1 MQPHRCIM
9 SMRRHHGILLDDRI
23 MLYLRMAGLA
33 YLARLNDHW
42 FRLDEPLVSPFVE
55 RWYPETYTFHLP
67 FSECMIALQD
77 LLGVLP
83 PPDFINKFTVKCTW
97 MQETFS
103 DLPEGI
109 DKETLMRYTRAYI
122 MMLLSTQF
130 FGVKFGARMHIRW
143 LLYVARLEK
152 MGRYSWGSATLSW
165 LYRCLRRVANKH
177 MVKLVGPLQLLQSW
191 ISWRFQG
198 FRPDGSDA
206 SHWPLAMRYAI
217 DYHLFF
223 LLPFF

>member
-1 MQPHRCIM
+1 
-9 SMRRHHGILLDDRI
+9 MRRHHGILLDDRI

-42 FRLDEPLVSPFVE
+42 FRLDEPLDVAYHLGLPIDRQYVS
-55 RWYPETYTFHLP
+55 RCLT
-67 FSECMIALQD
+67 
-77 LLGVLP
+77 
-83 PPDFINKFTVKCTW
+83 DFCTW

>member
-1 MQPHRCIM
+1 
-9 SMRRHHGILLDDRI
+9 
-23 MLYLRMAGLA
+23 MAGLA

-77 LLGVLP
+77 
-83 PPDFINKFTVKCTW
+83 DFINKFTVKCTW

-165 LYRCLRRVANKH
+165 LYRWSGYQPTSSEKGPQLAHYRLGIYFIIRINHAHPLPNFLHFPLYLR
-177 MVKLVGPLQLLQSW
+177 
-191 ISWRFQG
+191 
-198 FRPDGSDA
+198 
-206 SHWPLAMRYAI
+206 
-217 DYHLFF
+217 
-223 LLPFF
+223 

>member
-1 MQPHRCIM
+1 
-9 SMRRHHGILLDDRI
+9 
-23 MLYLRMAGLA
+23 MAGLA

-55 RWYPETYTFHLP
+55 RWYPEN
-67 FSECMIALQD
+67 
-77 LLGVLP
+77 
-83 PPDFINKFTVKCTW
+83 FINKFTVKCTW